1 MTMPTRLFPLFLDLS
16 LVLPDPN
23 PIIDTLSLLLSLIFV
38 LLGVPSRE
46 GKFFDVSPVSPIIL
60 SKVGGESERRPVAG
74 LPERPRGEDFP
85 ESEAD
90 RITGI
95 DIR

>member
-1 MTMPTRLFPLFLDLS
+1 MRLLPLFLDLS

-23 PIIDTLSLLLSLIFV
+23 PTIDTRSLLLSLGDM

-46 GKFFDVSPVSPIIL
+46 GNPFAVSGLLPIML
-60 SKVGGESERRPVAG
+60 SKVGGESERRPLAG
-74 LPERPRGEDFP
+74 LPERPRGEDVL
-85 ESEAD
+85 ESEAPD
-90 RITGI
+90 RRTGI